1 MEQGQPLIAA
11 GQGHSVRVMDQ
22 PGDVTFYL
30 DPGLLLSARE
40 GRHNFIGLVA
50 KTVSDA
56 GLRVFFEPNSPA
68 ARRASEGRPGYAL
81 FHMDDPTHPRALT
94 MRRSYFYPFW
104 QIETSAR
111 RWEWMVALTPFKPQ
125 DVDVAEAQKFFGFW
139 RKRLFPGAS
148 NTPVPSGPI
157 YIPLQGMI
165 RQHRSFQS
173 CSPVEMIAR
182 TAERFRENDIVVT
195 LHPNEEYANADYK
208 ALQKLE
214 RGYPTVNVS
223 KRDMVSCL
231 NACQM
236 VVTQNSSV
244 ALAGFFFRKPAVL
257 FAQIDFHHIAGNVP
271 RDGEDKAF
279 ATWRNVGGFESYLW
293 WFLQEMSINAGRPP
307 EEVTVKIGNVLRRH
321 GWPI

>member
-1 MEQGQPLIAA
+1 
-11 GQGHSVRVMDQ
+11 MDQ

-30 DPGLLLSARE
+30 DPGLLQSARE

-56 GLRVFFEPNSPA
+56 GLRVFFEANSGA
-68 ARRASEGRPGYAL
+68 ARRASETRPGFAL

-94 MRRSYFYPFW
+94 MRRNYFYPFW

-111 RWEWMVALTPFKPQ
+111 RWEWTVALTHFKPDQ
-125 DVDVAEAQKFFGFW
+125 VDPVEAQRFVAFW
-139 RKRLFPGAS
+139 RKRLFATTNNS
-148 NTPVPSGPI
+148 PVRDGPI

-182 TAERFRENDIVVT
+182 TAERFPRNDVIVT
-195 LHPNEEYANADYK
+195 LHPSEHYDTADRK
-208 ALQKLE
+208 ALEKLE
-214 RGYPTVNVS
+214 RRHPTVNVS
-223 KRDMVSCL
+223 TRDMVTCL
-231 NACQM
+231 DACQM

-244 ALAGFFFRKPAVL
+244 ALAGYFFRKPAVL

-279 ATWRNVGGFESYLW
+279 AGWRNASGFDAYLW

-307 EEVTVKIGNVLRRH
+307 KEVTARIASVLRGH
-321 GWPI
+321 GWPV

>member
-1 MEQGQPLIAA
+1 MIAA
-11 GQGHSVRVMDQ
+11 GQGRSVRRMDQ

-30 DPGLLLSARE
+30 DPGLLKSARE

-56 GLRVFFEPNSPA
+56 GLRVFFEPNSEA
-68 ARRASEGRPGYAL
+68 ARRASESRPGYAL

-94 MRRSYFYPFW
+94 MRRNYFYPFW

-111 RWEWMVALTPFKPQ
+111 RWEWNVALSPFKPQ
-125 DVDVAEAQKFFGFW
+125 QVDEAEAQRFFGFW
-139 RKRLFPGAS
+139 RKRLFPGAG
-148 NTPVPSGPI
+148 NTPVVSGPI

-182 TAERFRENDIVVT
+182 TAERFPENDVIVT
-195 LHPNEEYANADYK
+195 LHPNEEYDAADHK
-208 ALQKLE
+208 ALE
-214 RGYPTVNVS
+214 RLQRTHPTVNVS
-223 KRDMVSCL
+223 NRDMVTCL

-257 FAQIDFHHIAGNVP
+257 FGQIDFHHIAGNVP

-279 ATWRNVGGFESYLW
+279 AGWRNTGGFEAYMW

-307 EEVTVKIGNVLRRH
+307 EESTAKIAGVLRGH
-321 GWPI
+321 GWPV

>member
-1 MEQGQPLIAA
+1 
-11 GQGHSVRVMDQ
+11 MDQ

-30 DPGLLLSARE
+30 DPGLLQSARD
-40 GRHNFIGLVA
+40 GRHNFIALVA

-56 GLRVFFEPNSPA
+56 RLRVFFEANSDA
-68 ARRASEGRPGYAL
+68 ARRASERRPGYAL

-111 RWEWMVALTPFKPQ
+111 RWEWKVALTPFKPEE
-125 DVDVAEAQKFFGFW
+125 VDAVEAQKFFGFW
-139 RKRLFPGAS
+139 RKRLFPDAS
-148 NTPVPSGPI
+148 DTPAPHGPI
-157 YIPLQGMI
+157 YIPLQGLV

-182 TAERFRENDIVVT
+182 TAERFPDSDVIVT
-195 LHPNEEYANADYK
+195 LHPNESYEAADHK
-208 ALQKLE
+208 ALETLGKA
-214 RGYPTVNVS
+214 YPNVNVS
-223 KRDMVSCL
+223 RRDMVTCL
-231 NACQM
+231 NACEM

-257 FAQIDFHHIAGNVP
+257 FAQVDFHHIAGNVP

-279 ATWRNVGGFESYLW
+279 AARRNSGGFESYIW
-293 WFLQEMSINAGRPP
+293 WFLQEMSINAGRPQ
-307 EEVTVKIGNVLRRH
+307 EEVTTKIRGVLRRH
-321 GWPI
+321 GWPV